1 MSLYNMD
8 RIKLLAI
15 MATILGFL
23 AFIPEI
29 KTLTKQKDFSS
40 YSYGTTLLTT
50 ISLVLWGFHDILTK
64 SWITFVGVLL
74 GALVN
79 LYILCNLSPK
89 SKNKEPEVSPLRI
102 DVLSEYTL

>member
-1 MSLYNMD
+1 
-8 RIKLLAI
+8 

-50 ISLVLWGFHDILTK
+50 ISLVLWGFHDILKK
-64 SWITFVGVLL
+64 SWITFVGVLV

-89 SKNKEPEVSPLRI
+89 SKNKEPEVSPFQI